1 MRRFS
6 YIILFI
12 FILFA
17 VVFSQAVEDIE
28 KLNTMVE
35 NELSRSHGAGEDTS
49 GATKVSS
56 LETFMDKMDSP
67 SREPSVKKED
77 RNSGYRSE
85 EGGESFDFSK
95 LPYFGHKIF
104 ESARTDFTPE
114 VYGPVDESYPVGLG
128 DEIVISV
135 WGEVELRYT
144 LIVNRQGQI
153 FIPQVGLV
161 SVMGMD
167 VANLRKKLIRVM
179 GRSYAS
185 LLNNKAFLDVS
196 LGKLRSIRIY
206 VVGDVKNPGLYTVP
220 ALIPV
225 FNILFYAGGFN
236 HTSSLREISLIRKDQ
251 LVTKLDFYE
260 FLKKGKKFS
269 DVPLQ
274 NDDVILISTAQK
286 QVYIAGAVKKPAIFE
301 LLEKEGLLELLYYAG
316 GFREN
321 AYTKQIQ
328 IERFIQNRERVLVD
342 VDYDRI
348 LRGDENFDIEPGDR
362 ILVKILDREM
372 KNYITI
378 SGPIYGPHRFEYK
391 TGMRLTDLVALV
403 DSIAGDAYMERVHIT
418 RLLPDKK
425 KLLFSVNLESIL
437 NKKEQDFNLIPQDHV
452 EIKSKNILFPPDSV
466 HIHGAVNNPGK
477 YLLKRNMTLKDL
489 IFTGGGFRKDA
500 LIRKAEIS
508 RIDPKQESSN
518 SLATIVYVPIDSNYI
533 KQIHTPD
540 ESFLLL
546 PNDNV
551 FIRANSDWELQRNVT
566 IRGEV
571 LFPGVFTIKNKTERI
586 TDIIKRCGG
595 LTPTA
600 YLEGATIIRRK
611 DNVGRV
617 GIDFVEIFEDPGS
630 DENIFLQAGDIITIP
645 ERLYTVK
652 VAGGVNFPSSVYF
665 QKGKSLDYY
674 ISAAGGYSELG
685 DEDNVMIQLANGKTF
700 KSKSFLFWEYLPENI
715 TAGSMIVV
723 PVLTEK
729 TDIDWSGAVRDVAA
743 ILSSVAVTILIID
756 RVSQ

>member
-1 MRRFS
+1 MRSFS
-6 YIILFI
+6 YIILFVY
-12 FILFA
+12 ILFA
-17 VVFSQAVEDIE
+17 VAFSQAVEDIE
-28 KLNTMVE
+28 KLNKMVK
-35 NELSRSHGAGEDTS
+35 NELSRSQGVSEDTS
-49 GATKVSS
+49 GAAEVPS
-56 LETFMDKMDSP
+56 LETFRDKIDSP
-67 SREPSVKKED
+67 SQKPSVKQKD

-114 VYGPVDESYPVGLG
+114 VYGPVDESYPIGLG
-128 DEIVISV
+128 DEIIISV
-135 WGEVELRYT
+135 WGEVELIHQ

-161 SVMGMD
+161 SVMGLE
-167 VANLRKKLIRVM
+167 VAKLRKKLIRVM

-206 VVGDVKNPGLYTVP
+206 VVGDVNNPGLYTVP

-236 HTSSLREISLIRKDQ
+236 HTSSLREISLIRQDK
-251 LVTKLDFYE
+251 LVRKLDFYE

-286 QVYIAGAVKKPAIFE
+286 QVYIAGAVKKPAIIE
-301 LLEKEGLLELLYYAG
+301 LLDKEGLFELIYYAG
-316 GFREN
+316 GFSDN

-328 IERFIQNRERVLVD
+328 IERLIQNRERVLID

-348 LRGDENFDIEPGDR
+348 LRADENFDIEPGDR
-362 ILVKILDREM
+362 VLVKTLDREI

-378 SGPIYGPHRFEYK
+378 NGPIYGPHRFEHK
-391 TGMRLTDLVALV
+391 TGMRLTDFIALV

-425 KLLFSVNLESIL
+425 KLLFSVNLASIL
-437 NKKEQDFNLIPQDHV
+437 NKKEQDIILFPQDHV
-452 EIKSKNILFPPDSV
+452 EIKSKKNLFPPDSV
-466 HIHGAVNNPGK
+466 HILGAVNSPGK
-477 YLLKRNMTLKDL
+477 YPLKTNMTLKDL

-508 RIDPKQESSN
+508 RIDPKQEKSN
-518 SLATIVYVPIDSNYI
+518 TLATLVYVPVDSNYI
-533 KQIHTPD
+533 KQMHTPD

-551 FIRANSDWELQRNVT
+551 FIRTNSDWELQRNV
-566 IRGEV
+566 IVRGEV
-571 LFPGVFTIKNKTERI
+571 LSPGVFTIKNKTERI
-586 TDIIKRCGG
+586 TDMIKRCGG
-595 LTPTA
+595 LKPTA
-600 YLEGATIIRRK
+600 YLEGATIVRRK

-617 GIDFVEIFEDPGS
+617 GIDFVEIFEDPDT
-630 DENIFLQAGDIITIP
+630 DENIFLQAGDMITIP

-652 VAGGVNFPSSVYF
+652 VEGGVNFPSSVYF
-665 QKGKSLDYY
+665 QKGEDLDYY
-674 ISAAGGYSELG
+674 IDAAGGYSELG
-685 DEDNVMIQLANGKTF
+685 DEDNVMIRLANGKTF

-715 TAGSMIVV
+715 TAGSTIIV

-729 TDIDWSGAVRDVAA
+729 TDVDWSGAVRDVAA

>member
-6 YIILFI
+6 YITLFI
-12 FILFA
+12 FVLSA
-17 VVFSQAVEDIE
+17 MVFSQAVEDIE
-28 KLNTMVE
+28 KLNKMVE
-35 NELSRSHGAGEDTS
+35 SELIRSQAVDKDTS
-49 GATKVSS
+49 GPAKATS
-56 LETFMDKMDSP
+56 LETFMDTIDSP
-67 SREPSVKKED
+67 SRKPSLKKTD
-77 RNSGYRSE
+77 GNNGYRSG
-85 EGGESFDFSK
+85 EGEESFDFSK

-135 WGEVELRYT
+135 WGEVELRYNM
-144 LIVNRQGQI
+144 IVNRQGQI

-161 SVMGMD
+161 SVMGTD
-167 VANLRKKLIRVM
+167 AAQLRKKLIRVM

-220 ALIPV
+220 ALTPV

-236 HTSSLREISLIRKDQ
+236 HTASLREISLIRKDK

-301 LLEKEGLLELLYYAG
+301 LLEKEGLFELMYYAG
-316 GFREN
+316 GFRDN

-328 IERFIQNRERVLVD
+328 IERFIQNRERVLID

-348 LRGDENFDIEPGDR
+348 LRADENFDIEPGDR
-362 ILVKILDREM
+362 ILVKTMDREM

-378 SGPIYGPHRFEYK
+378 NGPIYGPRRFEYK
-391 TGMRLTDLVALV
+391 TGMRLTDLIALV

-418 RLLPDKK
+418 RLLPDTK

-437 NKKEQDFNLIPQDHV
+437 NKKEQDFNLFPQDHL
-452 EIKSKNILFPPDSV
+452 EIKSKKNLFPPDSV

-477 YLLKRNMTLKDL
+477 YPLKRNMTLKDL

-500 LIRKAEIS
+500 LIRKAEVS
-508 RIDPKQESSN
+508 RINPKQEGSDM
-518 SLATIVYVPIDSNYI
+518 LATLFYVPVDSNYI

-540 ESFLLL
+540 ESFVLL
-546 PNDNV
+546 PNDHV

-566 IRGEV
+566 VYGEV
-571 LFPGVFTIKNKTERI
+571 LSPGVFTIKNKTERI
-586 TDIIKRCGG
+586 TDMIKRCGG
-595 LTPTA
+595 LKPTA
-600 YLEGATIIRRK
+600 YLEGATIIRSK

-617 GIDFVEIFEDPGS
+617 GIDFVEIFEDP
-630 DENIFLQAGDIITIP
+630 DTEENIFLQAGDIITIP

-652 VAGGVNFPSSVYF
+652 VGGGVNFPSSVYF
-665 QKGKSLDYY
+665 QEGESLDYY

-685 DEDNVMIQLANGKTF
+685 DEDNVMIRLANGKTF

-715 TAGSMIVV
+715 TAGSTIIV

-729 TDIDWSGAVRDVAA
+729 TKVDWSGAVRDVAA